1 MNAALHPVPA
11 PPPSPT
17 AAAHHLGRLAIASL
31 HAELACAPKPGLV
44 TPWSRGSHQD
54 MDAGT
59 FLRSLFALR
68 GYFVAVATAGAQETP
83 FEQLRSY
90 GMAAEAAMLRAT
102 GGVNT
107 HRGAIFSLGLLV
119 AASARLRHAGGARPR
134 GIEVCQA
141 VRDYWAP
148 ALLTAPLNSDSPGQ
162 RARQRHGVAGVRE
175 QAAQGFPLLHEVA
188 LPTLQAALHATDDRQ
203 AAMIQT
209 LMALVAVTTDLNLLH
224 RGGERG
230 LAFAQQQARR
240 FLAEGGALQSGW
252 RARLGPVCD
261 AFEAKRLSPGGSADL
276 LACAWFLHQQ
286 EGA

>member
-1 MNAALHPVPA
+1 MSAVLHSVPA
-11 PPPSPT
+11 VPPSPT
-17 AAAHHLGRLAIASL
+17 AAAHRLGRLAITSL

-44 TPWSRGSHQD
+44 TPWSQGSHQD
-54 MDAGT
+54 MHAGT

-68 GYFVAVATAGAQETP
+68 GYFVTVAMAGAQETP

-90 GMAAEAAMLRAT
+90 GIGAEAAMLRAT

-119 AASARLRHAGGARPR
+119 AASARLRHAAGTRPH

-148 ALLTAPLNSDSPGQ
+148 ALLSAPLNSDSPGQ

-175 QAAQGFPLLHEVA
+175 QAAEGFPLLRDVA
-188 LPTLQAALHATDDRQ
+188 LPNLQAALRATQDRQ
-203 AAMIQT
+203 AAMVQT
-209 LMALVAVTTDLNLLH
+209 LMSLIAVTTDLNLLH

-240 FLAEGGALQSGW
+240 FLAEGGALQPGW